1 MSVSIRIRPK
11 SAAAL
16 LLLGLLV
23 VELAGR
29 HLHGDEYVLLP
40 VLHRGQRDLLEGRL
54 HALPVLGTGGHVLD
68 FRVLRQELLHRGLLD
83 FPLLLPIDLVAH
95 QNEGEFFGLLGR
107 PLVEELSDPALDVV
121 EGSLIG
127 DVVHQHAA
135 VCTSV
140 EGAAETTKLFLA
152 CCIPYLKIDDFA
164 IDDDLLLHE
173 IGADGGLIGL

>member
-1 MSVSIRIRPK
+1 MGMN
-11 SAAAL
+11 
-16 LLLGLLV
+16 LGEE
-23 VELAGR
+23 EL
-29 HLHGDEYVLLP
+29 HVLLP

-121 EGSLIG
+121 EGLVRRLSTRLL
-127 DVVHQHAA
+127 VMSY
-135 VCTSV
+135 TSTQQS
-140 EGAAETTKLFLA
+140 APL
-152 CCIPYLKIDDFA
+152 
-164 IDDDLLLHE
+164 
-173 IGADGGLIGL
+173 